1 MKILLLGTT
10 GRTGKLALQEALKKG
25 FQVNCLARN
34 SERIASDKNI
44 SVFEGDPTQK
54 SDLEKAIEGC
64 DAVIS
69 VLNISRTSD
78 FPWARL
84 RTPEFFLS
92 DAAKLLVE
100 VMTEKEIN
108 RITVCSAWGVNETK
122 KDIPGW
128 FRWFINNS
136 NIGVA
141 YKDHERQEKILTESN
156 LDWTIVRPVGLGNSK
171 KSTEIIQSFNNNPKP
186 GLLVSRLNVARYL
199 VDSLERTDLVRR
211 KVVVS

>member
-1 MKILLLGTT
+1 MKILLLGAT
-10 GRTGKLALQEALKKG
+10 GRTGKLVLQEALKKG
-25 FQVNCLARN
+25 FQVNCLARK
-34 SERIASDKNI
+34 SERIPSDKNI

-54 SDLEKAIEGC
+54 SDLERAIEGC

-84 RTPEFFLS
+84 RTPECFLS
-92 DAAKLLVE
+92 DVANLLVE

-141 YKDHERQEKILTESN
+141 YKDHERQEKVLTESG

-171 KSTEIIQSFNNNPKP
+171 KPTEIMESFNNNPKP

-199 VDSLERTDLVRR
+199 VESLERTDVVRR

>member
-1 MKILLLGTT
+1 MKILLLGAT
-10 GRTGKLALQEALKKG
+10 GRTGKLVLQQALKKG

-34 SERIASDKNI
+34 SERIPTDKNI

-84 RTPEFFLS
+84 KTPEFFLS
-92 DAAKLLVE
+92 DVANLLVE
-100 VMTEKEIN
+100 AMTEKEIK

-122 KDIPGW
+122 QDIPGW
-128 FRWFINNS
+128 FRWFIDNS

-141 YKDHERQEKILTESN
+141 YKDHERQEKVLTESS

-171 KSTEIIQSFNNNPKP
+171 KPTEIMESFNNNPKP

>member
-1 MKILLLGTT
+1 MKILLLGAT
-10 GRTGKLALQEALKKG
+10 GRTGKLVLQQALKKG

-34 SERIASDKNI
+34 IERIPSEKNI

-92 DAAKLLVE
+92 DTAKLLIE
-100 VMTEKEIN
+100 VMSEKEVK
-108 RITVCSAWGVNETK
+108 RITICSAWGVSETK
-122 KDIPGW
+122 HDIPGW

-141 YKDHERQEKILTESN
+141 YKDHERQEKVLIESN

-171 KSTEIIQSFNNNPKP
+171 KPTEIMESFNNNPKP

-199 VDSLERTDLVRR
+199 VESLERTDMVAK